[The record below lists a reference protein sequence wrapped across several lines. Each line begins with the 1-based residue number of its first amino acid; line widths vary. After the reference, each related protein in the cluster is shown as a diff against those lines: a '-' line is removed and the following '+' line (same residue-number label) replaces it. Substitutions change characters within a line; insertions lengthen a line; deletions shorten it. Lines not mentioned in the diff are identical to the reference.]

1 LAAKAP
7 APFYFKNQNFH
18 RSFYDNLYEQFA
30 GTWQRS
36 YDGLV
41 TGVHWSLG
49 VNAGHLTD
57 TIFQYL
63 QGKNTM
69 DNSSLIPLAN
79 HAMDF
84 LLIAAAVWMAIT
96 VVKLRL
102 GGALSSSVN
111 RIVAGAMILGI
122 AHVIETLSLQHGME
136 EHLNELVHR
145 VIILAGFLALILGIQ
160 SLVAGF
166 GKRSE

>member
-1 LAAKAP
+1 
-7 APFYFKNQNFH
+7 
-18 RSFYDNLYEQFA
+18 
-30 GTWQRS
+30 
-36 YDGLV
+36 
-41 TGVHWSLG
+41 
-49 VNAGHLTD
+49 
-57 TIFQYL
+57 
-63 QGKNTM
+63 M

-96 VVKLRL
+96 VVNLRL